1 MEKDKSQLNIV
12 DSHRNMLM
20 VSKHLSEFQIQNMK
34 QWPFVFLN
42 GVGSVKVH
50 WNFIK
55 KNKEDQDEFYPG
67 EVEYEI
73 EMESTSDIDI
83 NVGLIHLELSTK
95 LMFWSD
101 TTVKFKVNGKLWKL
115 LQKSSNTKK
124 TSQKKKTK
132 ASKSTSKAVAQ
143 A

>member
-1 MEKDKSQLNIV
+1 MEKDKSQINIV

-20 VSKHLSEFQIQNMK
+20 VSKNLSEFQIQNMK

-42 GVGSVKVH
+42 GVKSVKVN

-55 KNKEDQDEFYPG
+55 KNEEDQDEFYPG
-67 EVEYEI
+67 EITYEI
-73 EMESTSDIDI
+73 EMESASDIDI
-83 NVGLIHLELSTK
+83 NVGLLHLDTSSK

-101 TTVKFKVNGKLWKL
+101 TIVKFKVNGKLWKL

-132 ASKSTSKAVAQ
+132 TSKSTSRVVAQ
-143 A
+143 V